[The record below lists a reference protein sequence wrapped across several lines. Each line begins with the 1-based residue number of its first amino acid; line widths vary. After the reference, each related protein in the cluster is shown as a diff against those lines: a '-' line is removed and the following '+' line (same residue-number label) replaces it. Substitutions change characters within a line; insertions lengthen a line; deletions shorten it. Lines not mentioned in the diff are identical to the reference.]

1 MPYMPIMM
9 SRVKSTNRN
18 VLPRSDKNSSLS
30 TIPGGATIGG
40 SGNSYD
46 GATIADGAGKM
57 GAVGIYEVEVV
68 GDDDHDAT
76 LDIDQDSTHMVAAS
90 NVPMLKPEWNTTPKT
105 TVVEGV
111 KKVIPPTTAEE
122 KAQKRLEVKARS
134 TLMMGIPNE
143 HQLKFNSIKDAKLLL
158 EAIEKRFG
166 GNAAC
171 ESAAHS
177 SKTLD
182 PTFDRL

>member
-90 NVPMLKPEWNTTPKT
+90 KVPMLKPGEFELWRIRIEQYIQMIDYALWEVIENGTPH
-105 TVVEGV
+105 
-111 KKVIPPTTAEE
+111 
-122 KAQKRLEVKARS
+122 QKQQLWK
-134 TLMMGIPNE
+134 
-143 HQLKFNSIKDAKLLL
+143 LKFNSIKDAKLLL

>member
-1 MPYMPIMM
+1 MPYMPTMM
-9 SRVKSTNRN
+9 STVKSTNRN
-18 VLPRSDKNSSLS
+18 VLPGSDKNSSSS
-30 TIPGGATIGG
+30 TIPGGATTGG

-57 GAVGIYEVEVV
+57 EYIGIYELEVV
-68 GDDDHDAT
+68 GDEEHSKLCVGIKILLEVTTAKV
-76 LDIDQDSTHMVAAS
+76 LCCAAKLNFKDIDQDSTHMVAAS
-90 NVPMLKPEWNTTPKT
+90 NVPMLKPGSKS
-105 TVVEGV
+105 
-111 KKVIPPTTAEE
+111 
-122 KAQKRLEVKARS
+122 LEVKARS

-143 HQLKFNSIKDAKLLL
+143 TSLKFNSIKDAKLLL